1 MRNYI
6 SRTRAKLCIVLF
18 VIGLALLVAGYF
30 VDGWLTTILALIAVV
45 AALFVRPGRCPT
57 CGKYCSPTPQWSQ
70 PGKYHC
76 PYCGSRFVYD
86 DEETEDQGE

>member
-1 MRNYI
+1 MKKKL

-18 VIGLALLVAGYF
+18 GIGLALLIAGYF
-30 VDGWLTTILALIAVV
+30 VNGWIPTILAVIAVV
-45 AALFVRPGRCPT
+45 AALFVRPGKCLT
-57 CGKYCSPTPQWSQ
+57 CGKHITPAPQWSQ

-86 DEETEDQGE
+86 DEEEEA